1 MILGKP
7 SLVMIRDSK
16 KDQGMDSS
24 PKAPEKKRE
33 ERQGVLIAS
42 RWLREQIFAPREEPT
57 ISSLGEFLLPILLG
71 IMESCWLAAILIGLA
86 NTNLFGSTEPLMPLW
101 APFIFIVGT
110 ILLFYYLGRRP
121 HPSPLHCVE
130 REQRVRQKEGI
141 RFVPPDTFLF
151 IIVTAILSLFFVWL
165 GVYSQTAFILDPKW
179 LLSLLNDVLFLNL
192 HFYESVIIIGLSFLF
207 GGRGIRLFNR
217 DIEPSNVFATFCLGL
232 GVIIVVILL
241 RAGRV
246 SPGAA
251 VHNAPIFLFL
261 IPLFPFLSLSNP
273 PFSRVPSIR

>member
-1 MILGKP
+1 MILRKP

-16 KDQGMDSS
+16 KDHGMDSS
-24 PKAPEKKRE
+24 PKQPEKKRE

-57 ISSLGEFLLPILLG
+57 ISSLGELLLPILLG

-130 REQRVRQKEGI
+130 RAGVRPKRASSQEKEGI
-141 RFVPPDTFLF
+141 RFVPSDTFLF
-151 IIVTAILSLFFVWL
+151 ILVTAILSLFFVWL
-165 GVYSQTAFILDPKW
+165 GVYSQTAFIFNPKW

-192 HFYESVIIIGLSFLF
+192 HFYESVIIIGLAFLF
-207 GGRGIRLFNR
+207 GWRGIRL
-217 DIEPSNVFATFCLGL
+217 C
-232 GVIIVVILL
+232 
-241 RAGRV
+241 
-246 SPGAA
+246 
-251 VHNAPIFLFL
+251 
-261 IPLFPFLSLSNP
+261 
-273 PFSRVPSIR
+273 